1 MISQY
6 LPSDFLDKIGKFA
19 KLIDVAAVIVIVF
32 IGTFLLRIII
42 YRIINRFFDG
52 DKGVF
57 RSKTDD
63 SRRKTLKA
71 MIKNLTK
78 YLLYFVA
85 FILIL
90 GQFINITSLVTIA
103 GVGGIV
109 ISLGLKSMIEDI
121 VNGFFIIFEDQ
132 FNVGDLVTVNDHT
145 GVVDAIG
152 ARTTTLSGFSGDVY
166 SIHNGIIT
174 TVTNHSRK
182 DQRVLFDVIIDYE
195 QDLDTATEVVK
206 EACEEARQTIPYF
219 KDGPRLLGVQQ
230 IKSTGYTLR
239 IYGTTEKSMQ
249 WDGERAVK
257 KIMLKKLKEKGI
269 RLEKTFSVLVDK
281 QVDPNG

>member
-1 MISQY
+1 
-6 LPSDFLDKIGKFA
+6 
-19 KLIDVAAVIVIVF
+19 
-32 IGTFLLRIII
+32 
-42 YRIINRFFDG
+42 
-52 DKGVF
+52 
-57 RSKTDD
+57 
-63 SRRKTLKA
+63 
-71 MIKNLTK
+71 
-78 YLLYFVA
+78 
-85 FILIL
+85 
-90 GQFINITSLVTIA
+90 
-103 GVGGIV
+103 
-109 ISLGLKSMIEDI
+109 MIEDI

-132 FNVGDLVTVNDHT
+132 FNVGDFVTINDRT
-145 GVVDAIG
+145 GVIDAIG

-195 QDLDTATEVVK
+195 QDVATATETIK
-206 EACEEARQTIPYF
+206 EACEEAQQTIPYF

-257 KIMLKKLKEKGI
+257 KILLEKLKEKDI
-269 RLEKTFSVLVDK
+269 RLEKTFSVLIDK